1 MNDLTTAGN
10 TSCSSK
16 DGRRVRVTQE
26 ITGVIA
32 WRNERQRPELLILE
46 QRSLPDGSVEALGDE
61 DFGINDD
68 DNSKFPLKVYRRGT
82 GLETS

>member
-1 MNDLTTAGN
+1 M
-10 TSCSSK
+10 
-16 DGRRVRVTQE
+16 
-26 ITGVIA
+26 IA

-46 QRSLPDGSVEALGDE
+46 QRSLLDGSVEALDDE

-68 DNSKFPLKVYRRGT
+68 DNSKVPLKVYRRGT

>member
-1 MNDLTTAGN
+1 M
-10 TSCSSK
+10 
-16 DGRRVRVTQE
+16 
-26 ITGVIA
+26 IA

-46 QRSLPDGSVEALGDE
+46 QRSLPDGIVEALGDE

-68 DNSKFPLKVYRRGT
+68 GNAKFPLKVYRRGI